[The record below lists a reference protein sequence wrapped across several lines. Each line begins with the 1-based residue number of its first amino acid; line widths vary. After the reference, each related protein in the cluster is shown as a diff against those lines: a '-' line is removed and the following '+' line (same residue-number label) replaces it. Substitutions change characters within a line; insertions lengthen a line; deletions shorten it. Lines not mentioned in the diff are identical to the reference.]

1 MPERKHIFKKSDRR
15 WPPSKIPREDTPET
29 TAEAFACDHTRHCE
43 VCGQTPVVNATGL
56 CGPCTFG
63 EADTAGGNW

>member
-1 MPERKHIFKKSDRR
+1 MTDKDPRKMTDK
-15 WPPSKIPREDTPET
+15 
-29 TAEAFACDHTRHCE
+29 EAFQKDYSRNCE

-63 EADTAGGNW
+63 EAETANGNW